1 MGVNESFTNTKIA
14 KDHVQNILD
23 IDPAGEPPQSGGC
36 RTQFFGDQFLMLP
49 EPDGLGQCPIEGAHR
64 LFKQMTM
71 PRARYDSG
79 FDRRKILF
87 GKTSQAIDELIYPSA
102 V

>member
-23 IDPAGEPPQSGGC
+23 IDPSGEPPQRGCC
-36 RTQFFGDQFLMLP
+36 RTQFLGDQFFMLP
-49 EPDGLGQCPIEGAHR
+49 GLGGLGQCPIEGGHR

-71 PRARYDSG
+71 PRARYNSG

-87 GKTSQAIDELIYPSA
+87 GKTSHAIDELIYPGT